1 MNAEMDRIDTAW
13 TELSLLVEKLGPD
26 GLMARA
32 GDGWTVKDHLAH
44 IGAWESSLRGLIEG
58 QDRLKAMDVHDPLE
72 ESTDVVNAAVFKLH
86 EDETAGQALEYFRN
100 SHAQLIAVLGKLS
113 DADLAKPYSHYRPS
127 DPDEKRPVRG
137 WVAGNTYEHYAE
149 HVEWINQLL
158 SESSAER

>member
-1 MNAEMDRIDTAW
+1 MNAEMERIDTAW

-58 QDRLKAMDVHDPLE
+58 RDRLKAMGVHDPVE
-72 ESTDVVNAAVFKLH
+72 ASTDVVNAAVFKLH
-86 EDETAGQALEYFRN
+86 EDETAAQALEYFRD
-100 SHAQLIAVLGKLS
+100 SHAQLMAVLGKLS
-113 DADLAKPYSHYRPS
+113 DGDLAKPYSHYQPT
-127 DPDEKRPVRG
+127 DADEKRPVRG

-149 HVEWINQLL
+149 HIEWINQLL
-158 SESSAER
+158 RESSASR